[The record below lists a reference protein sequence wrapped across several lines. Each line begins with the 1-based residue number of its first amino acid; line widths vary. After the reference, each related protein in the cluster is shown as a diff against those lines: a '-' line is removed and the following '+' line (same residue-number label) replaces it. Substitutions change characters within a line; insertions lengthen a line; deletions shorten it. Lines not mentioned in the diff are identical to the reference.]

1 MRRILALAAAVLL
14 LAGCA
19 PAPTTDKPIDSLVY
33 HQSQAI
39 EDFDDSEYTQHE
51 PSQVARFMELL
62 QEYDVVP
69 GVTVTTVEDNCAGGI
84 TTTVRV
90 NYQDNTS
97 ADMLIASCGDP
108 EYDKFN
114 SAATALFSEWR
125 SEAAG

>member
-1 MRRILALAAAVLL
+1 MKRILAVVAAVLL

-19 PAPTTDKPIDSLVY
+19 PAPTPDKPIDSLVY
-33 HQSQAI
+33 HQYQAI

-62 QEYDVVP
+62 EEYDVVP
-69 GVTVTTVEDNCAGGI
+69 GVTVTTVEDNCAGGLS
-84 TTTVRV
+84 TTVTV
-90 NYQDNTS
+90 NYTDNTS
-97 ADMLIASCGDP
+97 ADMFIAACGEPD
-108 EYDKFN
+108 YDEFN